1 MNNKTLLLFAFIMAS
16 VPLVTAQ
23 ASDGILSPIKWKYGY
38 GDGSKAN
45 TIGSQRRQDIPPSF
59 TTSPGTGYS
68 PAQVAGAYCFNLT
81 NTTGNGSGSVLAIVV
96 AYGSPTIQSDL
107 NVFCSQYGLPTT
119 SLSIVYPSGQPRA
132 KNSGWA
138 AETMLD
144 VEWSHAMAPGAKIV
158 VVVSPDDSLNNLL
171 TAVNYAVATSKAD
184 VVSMSWGAQE
194 FVGEI
199 ACDSYFNHSGVSF
212 VAAAG
217 DTAGVVDWPAVSPYV
232 LAVGGTSLQI
242 NSLSGSIT
250 SETAWGSGGG
260 GVSRYEQLP
269 SFQAGFNVNSGRGIP
284 DVSYL
289 ADPYTGVNV
298 YLTDPISRTGGWA
311 VYGGTSVGAPQW
323 AALLARRKSLG
334 NSGSTTFQSSLYA
347 ECKSGLSPWIRD
359 ITSGSNGHPA
369 VIGYDL
375 CTGLGSPNAIQI
387 ASIPSVASTLSP
399 TPNPTPAPATTPLP
413 TPVTRNP
420 SSPTPTPTPSA
431 TPMPSLSPTPTP
443 SQGGQSSGN
452 ESWGSWWSYGYF
464 RWNR

>member
-1 MNNKTLLLFAFIMAS
+1 MNNKILLLFAFIMAS

-45 TIGSQRRQDIPPSF
+45 MIGSQRRQDVPPSL

-68 PAQVAGAYCFNLT
+68 PAQIAGAYGFNLT
-81 NTTGNGSGSVLAIVV
+81 NTSGNGSGSVLAIVV
-96 AYGSPTIQSDL
+96 AYGSATIQSDL
-107 NVFCSQYGLPTT
+107 NVFCSQYGLPAT
-119 SLSIVYPSGQPRA
+119 SLSIVYPSGQPRE

-184 VVSMSWGAQE
+184 VVSMSWGTQE
-194 FVGEI
+194 FIGEL
-199 ACDSYFNHSGVSF
+199 ASDSHFNHPGTSF

-217 DTAGVVDWPAVSPYV
+217 DTAGVVDWPAASPYV

-284 DVSYL
+284 DVSYV

-298 YLTDPISRTGGWA
+298 YLTDPVSQTGGWA

-334 NSGSTTFQSSLYA
+334 NAGSAAFQTSLYA
-347 ECKSGLSPWIRD
+347 KCNSGFSPWLRD

-375 CTGLGSPNAIQI
+375 CTGLGSPNAAQI
-387 ASIPSVASTLSP
+387 ASIPSVASISSP
-399 TPNPTPAPATTPLP
+399 TLIPIHAPTETPLP
-413 TPVTRNP
+413 APVISNP
-420 SSPTPTPTPSA
+420 SSPTPMPSA
-431 TPMPSLSPTPTP
+431 TPIPSPSPTPPP
-443 SQGGQSSGN
+443 SQGGKTSGN
-452 ESWGSWWSYGYF
+452 QTWGSWWSYGYF
-464 RWNR
+464 RWER